1 MGSVLHPVGER
12 PAAVYWLRR
21 ALVLLVPL
29 ALIVGLV
36 WLFLPKGPA
45 PLAAAP
51 PTRPASPSAPITTP
65 AQTAAQTPTASAST
79 PSTPVAPTA
88 CAAESLSAS
97 LAGYGTVKAGGTQ
110 PFKLT
115 LTSQADADCL
125 FDAEVGTVELAVS
138 SGADRIW
145 TTDHCAKLLPG
156 KTLTLSKGKPVELG
170 IDWPVKRSAKGCKT
184 TKDVLGAGTYVAT
197 ATYRNVTLARK
208 VMSVTAK

>member
-1 MGSVLHPVGER
+1 MLHPVGER
-12 PAAVYWLRR
+12 PTAVYWLRR

-29 ALIVGLV
+29 ALIVGVV
-36 WLFLPKGPA
+36 WLIQPKGSAPVTATPA
-45 PLAAAP
+45 TSA
-51 PTRPASPSAPITTP
+51 TGPSAPITTSAP
-65 AQTAAQTPTASAST
+65 APSASASS
-79 PSTPVAPTA
+79 PAAPAAPTA

-97 LAGYGTVKAGGTQ
+97 LAGYATVKAGGTQ

-156 KTLTLSKGKPVELG
+156 KTLTLSKGKPVELS
-170 IDWPVKRSAKGCKT
+170 IDWPVKRSAAGCKS
-184 TKDVLGAGTYVAT
+184 TKDVLGKGTYVAK